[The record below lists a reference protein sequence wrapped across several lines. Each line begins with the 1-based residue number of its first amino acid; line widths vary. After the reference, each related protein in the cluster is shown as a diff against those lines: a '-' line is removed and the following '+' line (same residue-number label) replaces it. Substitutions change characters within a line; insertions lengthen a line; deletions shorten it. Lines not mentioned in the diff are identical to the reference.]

1 MERLHMNYLRD
12 LIYRLRQGESE
23 RRVAKDL
30 RISRTTVRRYRE
42 LAQQQGFL
50 LPNSLL
56 PDDAVLSE
64 ALGPGP
70 QPPRTPST
78 LEPYAEVVQALL
90 AQGVEM
96 TAMWQR
102 LRQDHGYTG
111 SYSSVRRFVHRLQP
125 PEPRV
130 VVRVHT
136 APGEEAQVDF
146 GPIGMLYDARR
157 KRLRPAFVFVATL
170 CYSRHQYTEIVFDQK
185 TPTWIALHRRAFENW
200 GGVPRRL
207 VPDNL
212 KAAVKEILVHDPV
225 LAEAYRRMAQHYGFV
240 IRPTRPATPEHKGK
254 VESGVH
260 YFQRNFMAGQSF
272 ADADVANQRAL
283 VWVREVAG
291 TRIHGTTHQAPL
303 KLFNDFE
310 RAALLPLPA
319 EPFTLCEIKQA
330 KVHPDCHVSLDGSY
344 YSAPYPFVGHVLDVH
359 VGERVVQL
367 FDGQTLV
374 ATHPRAEHPGQWLTR
389 QEHYPSEKV
398 AYLER
403 TPDRCR
409 QIADTVGP
417 KTRQVVDSL
426 LAERPA
432 DRLRSVQGIL
442 RLEETVGRERLEAA
456 CARALHFDTVH
467 LRGIKGILNAAL
479 DREPLPPE
487 QQTAAPQ
494 ARVHEF
500 ARRAAEFF
508 PQQEV
513 VAC

>member
-260 YFQRNFMAGQSF
+260 YFQRNFMAGQDF

-303 KLFNDFE
+303 KLFNDHE
-310 RAALLPLPA
+310 QAALLPLPA
-319 EPFTLCEIKQA
+319 EPFMLCEIKQA
-330 KVHPDCHVSLDGSY
+330 KVHPDCHISLDGSY
-344 YSAPYPFVGHVLDVH
+344 YSAHYRFVGRVLDVH

-374 ATHPRAEHPGQWLTR
+374 ATHERAEHPGQWLTR
-389 QEHYPSEKV
+389 DEHYPAEKV
-398 AYLER
+398 AYLQK
-403 TPDRCR
+403 TPERCR
-409 QIADTVGP
+409 QIAADIGP
-417 KTRQVVDSL
+417 MTRQVIDSL
-426 LAERPA
+426 LADRPL

-442 RLEETVGRERLEAA
+442 RLEEKVGRERLEAA
-456 CARALHFDTVH
+456 CARALHFGTAH

-479 DREPLPPE
+479 DREPLPQETCTPKPHLY
-487 QQTAAPQ
+487 Q
-494 ARVHEF
+494 F
-500 ARRAAEFF
+500 ARQAGEFF
-508 PQQEV
+508 PRQEV
-513 VAC
+513 EAC